1 MVSRRVFGKAVLAGL
16 PVSIAFAQKAGGV
29 QLGVCTYSFRD
40 LPHEQG
46 GDATGPV
53 ISAMKECGATD
64 CELFSPQL
72 EPANPMM
79 GRGGK
84 RGGAPG
90 GPGGANGLGGRG
102 PGLASEPLA
111 MVAAV
116 RASAMMQ
123 EAQ

>member
-1 MVSRRVFGKAVLAGL
+1 MVSRRVFGKTVLAGL

-72 EPANPMM
+72 EPANPMSRD
-79 GRGGK
+79 GQRGGT
-84 RGGAPG
+84 PG
-90 GPGGANGLGGRG
+90 GPGGANGPGGQGSG
-102 PGLASEPLA
+102 PA
-111 MVAAV
+111 
-116 RASAMMQ
+116 
-123 EAQ
+123 